1 MMDRILRRLFRSA
14 TKPSNPDGE
23 MSGEG
28 SLRPHYESRAPSP
41 QTIADI
47 FEDSWKSRLPNVE
60 TSGKVEMFGDRR
72 VDWLSKTLPGGL
84 EGKNVCE
91 IGPFEGYQTLGLS
104 QQGVAS
110 ITSVEANSFNFL
122 KCLCLKEICKFD
134 ATFEFGDGLGFL
146 EQTDQTFDLI
156 FASGVLYHLQ
166 TPFEFLSAA
175 MAKANHLYLWT
186 HYYDEALIRSNQ
198 DVARHFVPN
207 LDREF
212 DGGDHSYKMHAR
224 SYLMRDYQDNIPAY
238 WEGGLKDITY
248 WIEKDDL
255 LDHLRRGG
263 FDDIQVHA
271 VTDRKGMPII
281 SLCASRSAISAG

>member
-1 MMDRILRRLFRSA
+1 MMRKMLGRLSRRILGAKDAGLPA
-14 TKPSNPDGE
+14 
-23 MSGEG
+23 SGEG
-28 SLRPHYESRAPSP
+28 ILRARYETRTPSA

-47 FEDSWKSRLPNVE
+47 FEDTWKSRLPNVE
-60 TSGKVEMFGDRR
+60 TSGTVEMFGDRR
-72 VDWLSKTLPGGL
+72 VDWLAKTLPGGL
-84 EGKNVCE
+84 TGKSVCE

-146 EQTDQTFDLI
+146 RETPQHFDLI

-175 MAKANHLYLWT
+175 MAKSDHIYLWT
-186 HYYDEALIRSNQ
+186 HYYDAEVISAHPT
-198 DVARHFVPN
+198 VAQHFVPT
-207 LDREF
+207 LDQEF
-212 DGGDHSYKMHAR
+212 DGDDHSYKMFAR
-224 SYLMRDYQDNIPAY
+224 SYMIRNYQTSIPAY
-238 WEGGLKDITY
+238 WEGGLQDITF
-248 WIEKDDL
+248 WVEKEAL

-263 FDDIQVHA
+263 FDNIHIHA
-271 VTDRKGMPII
+271 DTAGKGMPII
-281 SLCASRSAISAG
+281 SLCASRSASVRR